1 MTYKDLITLY
11 EDKKKIYGNDAYK
24 HISELLRESKE
35 NHKKFALQNGV
46 NDIEQSWRA
55 FKGKNLEKMIEYII
69 TDEVKKLGLSIING
83 NKLERKRNFEDKTL
97 DLVKRNLCIDY
108 GEYGLHLPDV
118 DIIIYDDKTNKI
130 IAVLSIKVTLR
141 ERIAQTGYWKLK
153 LMQSSVTKHIKVLFI
168 TLDEDGVLSIK
179 KPSKKGRAI
188 AEADTDGCYILTE
201 SNIEESKRVKLFS
214 DFIDD
219 LNKIINNIK

>member
-1 MTYKDLITLY
+1 MTFEDLINFY
-11 EDKKKIYGNDAYK
+11 EDKKKVYGNNTYK
-24 HISELLRESKE
+24 YISEILKEAKE
-35 NHKKFALQNGV
+35 NHRQDALKNGII
-46 NDIEQSWRA
+46 DTEQSWRA

-118 DIIIYDDKTNKI
+118 DIIIYDDKNNKI

-153 LMQSSVTKHIKVLFI
+153 LMQSSVMKDIKVLFI
-168 TLDEDGVLSIK
+168 TLDEDETLSIK
-179 KPSKKGRAI
+179 KPAKKGRAI
-188 AEADTDGCYILTE
+188 AEIDTDGCYILTE
-201 SNIEESKRVKLFS
+201 NDVDESNKVKLFS
-214 DFIDD
+214 NFIND
-219 LNKIINNIK
+219 LKKMIKF